1 MVKQKFSKLRPVAP
15 QGLNVNP
22 IDLCVSTSEE
32 RLISFVIPVYNE
44 AGGLVEFYQKFRQW
58 LQTHKISNYDFTFV
72 NDGSSDGSLAILR
85 DIAASDK
92 KVTVVNLSRNF
103 GKEIALTAG
112 LDHAAGDAVV
122 PIDADLQHPFDV
134 ISSFIEK
141 WQEGFDVVYAV
152 QVRRKQNVIRKTL
165 SRSFYRLMK
174 RVGNGVDLPAGAGDF
189 RLMSRRAVD
198 LLLQMRERHRVMK
211 GLYCLVGLPQTSVTY
226 EANQRFSGE
235 TKWSFLSLLN
245 LSVDA
250 VTSFST
256 APLRVATVVGCIT
269 GLVSISY
276 AFYTIA
282 NTILFGNPVAGYP
295 TLISVVLFLGSV
307 QLLCLGIIGEYLGR
321 VFNETKDR
329 PLYFVEDVYS
339 ATADAADREHG
350 FKSQWASVADS
361 QKRRAA

>member
-1 MVKQKFSKLRPVAP
+1 MAKQELK
-15 QGLNVNP
+15 VNP
-22 IDLCVSTSEE
+22 KDLKVPTIEE

-44 AGGLVEFYQKFRQW
+44 AGGIVEFYQKFRQW
-58 LQTHKISNYDFTFV
+58 LQTHKITNYDFTFV

-85 DIAASDK
+85 DIAATDQ

-134 ISSFIEK
+134 ITAFIEK

-152 QVRRKQNVIRKTL
+152 QVRRKQGIIRKAL
-165 SRSFYRLMK
+165 SRCFYRLMTQ
-174 RVGNGVDLPAGAGDF
+174 VGDNVDLPAGAGDF

-198 LLLQMRERHRVMK
+198 LLLQMREKHRVMK
-211 GLYCLVGLPQTSVTY
+211 GLYCLVGLPQTSVTF

-235 TKWSFLSLLN
+235 TKWSFLNLLN

-250 VTSFST
+250 LTSFST
-256 APLRVATVVGCIT
+256 APLRVATVVGCFT
-269 GLVSISY
+269 GFVSIIY
-276 AFYTIA
+276 AFFTIA
-282 NTILFGNPVAGYP
+282 NTILFGDPVAGYP

-321 VFNETKDR
+321 VFNETKNR
-329 PLYFVEDVYS
+329 PLYFVEEVYS
-339 ATADAADREHG
+339 AKATQTTNRTDG
-350 FKSQWASVADS
+350 STSQD
-361 QKRRAA
+361 RRAA